1 VGVQIDGFNSQ
12 VIVNGNMSSTID
24 STGIYIP
31 RQTTISAEL
40 TWNGSSP
47 VGKLSLQCC
56 NDGVNYVE
64 VGNAGV
70 TGNTGTAIINFEI
83 CGFYWVKI
91 QYIPISGGTGTAQ
104 GSITAKAIST

>member
-1 VGVQIDGFNSQ
+1 MSIVAQFNSP

-24 STGIYIP
+24 SVS
-31 RQTTISAEL
+31 ISTQESLIVSAQL
-40 TWNGSSP
+40 TWVGSSP
-47 VGKLSLQCC
+47 IGKLSLQCC
-56 NDGVNYVE
+56 NDNVNFVE

-83 CGFYWVKI
+83 SGFYYAKI

-104 GSITAKAIST
+104 GYLTAKTSRS